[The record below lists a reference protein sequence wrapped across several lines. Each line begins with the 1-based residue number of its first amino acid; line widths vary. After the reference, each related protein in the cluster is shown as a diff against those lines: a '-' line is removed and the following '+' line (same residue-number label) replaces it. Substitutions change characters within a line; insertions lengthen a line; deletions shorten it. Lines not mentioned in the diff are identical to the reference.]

1 MAARIDW
8 ARWTWP
14 IALGLVAM
22 PVGLLAG
29 YAPELAILL
38 ALGLAFLLIVFA
50 DLADGVILFT
60 LIIFFEEI
68 PGASVS
74 LTKLAGTLLALAW
87 LAHLATR
94 ADARAD
100 FLRQH
105 PYITG
110 VLVALLAWAGLS
122 ATWSEEPTAAVD
134 AVFRLSLNA
143 VLFLVVFTAIRT
155 SQDAIRVFAA
165 FVIGATAA
173 ALIAVLLGTGPVAY
187 GQTARISGEA
197 ENANELASTLVAS
210 LALAL
215 GLIFT
220 TKKSPLLRLCAA
232 GAASI
237 AMFGIVLTV
246 SRSGLVALG
255 IAAIAAIVFAGRW
268 RPRVIVISVGVALT
282 AVLYFATIA
291 PESARERVTQLN
303 GGTGREDIWTV
314 GWRMFE
320 AHPGHGVGAGNF
332 PTSSI
337 HYLLAPGALT
347 RSDFIV
353 DTQKVAH
360 NVYLETLA
368 ELGIVGGALL
378 GALLLS
384 LLVTAYRAV
393 SQFQRNGNIQMEILA
408 RANLVALCGL
418 LAALF
423 FSSDEYKKQLWL
435 LLAMAPTMLAIA
447 KAQRRPESADQ
458 E

>member
-14 IALGLVAM
+14 AALALVAL

-29 YAPELAILL
+29 YQPELAILL

-50 DLADGVILFT
+50 DLANGVVLFT
-60 LIIFFEEI
+60 LVIFFEEI

-74 LTKLAGTLLALAW
+74 LTKLAGALLALAW
-87 LAHLATR
+87 LGTLATKS
-94 ADARAD
+94 DSRAD
-100 FLRQH
+100 FLREH
-105 PYITG
+105 PYITT
-110 VLVALLAWAGLS
+110 VLVSLLAWAGLS
-122 ATWSEEPTAAVD
+122 AVWSEQPGAAVD

-143 VLFLVVFTAIRT
+143 ILFLVVFTAIRT
-155 SQDAIRVFAA
+155 PQDATRVFAA

-173 ALIAVLLGTGPVAY
+173 ALIAVMTGTGPVAY

-220 TKKSPLLRLCAA
+220 TKRSPILRLCAT
-232 GAASI
+232 GCAAI
-237 AMFGIVLTV
+237 ALTGIVLTV

-255 IAAIAAIVFAGRW
+255 IAGIAAIVFAGRW
-268 RPRVIVISVGVALT
+268 RPRVVLISIGVALT
-282 AVLYFATIA
+282 AVVYFATIA
-291 PESARERVTQLN
+291 PESARERVTELK

-320 AHPGHGVGAGNF
+320 AHPAHGVGAGNF

-337 HYLLAPGALT
+337 HYLLEPGALT

-368 ELGIVGGALL
+368 ELGVVGGVLL
-378 GALLLS
+378 GALLIS

-393 SQFQRNGNIQMEILA
+393 RQFQRNGNIQMEILA

-447 KAQRRPESADQ
+447 RAYRPPESADR